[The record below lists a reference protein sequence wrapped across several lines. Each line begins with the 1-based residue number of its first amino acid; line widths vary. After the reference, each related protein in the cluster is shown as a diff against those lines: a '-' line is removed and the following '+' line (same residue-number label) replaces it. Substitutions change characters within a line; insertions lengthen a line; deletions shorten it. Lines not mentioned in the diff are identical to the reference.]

1 MDFTINCTR
10 VPVPEGTTLHGIP
23 LESGPAPA
31 SSGPASDHD
40 APTSALND
48 GTALNLSRRALPDG
62 EETGPTPTK
71 ITKIV
76 GCKKHTI
83 VSSLNVRT
91 LGPPGRLDELIHS
104 AKTYNID
111 VLAIQE
117 HRFFHPKEPL
127 KYHQASPFQLVTS
140 SSTKNSS
147 NSSVGGVGF
156 LLSSRACD
164 NLLDVETISPR
175 IMVLTLKG
183 NPKTTVICVYS
194 PHNSSSEEDIVD
206 FYTTLRSTVE
216 QVPLHNLLIVT
227 GDLNA
232 KLGPDDARFTY
243 NTQTNRNG
251 DHLVDF
257 MEEFNLFPANTSFMK
272 PKGQLW
278 TFEYPNGVRAQL
290 DYLLV
295 RKKWRNSIK
304 DSRSYSTF
312 SSVGSDHRVISA
324 RIKLSLRVAKRA
336 VSSPMKKIDWKEVS
350 SNSDLSKNF
359 AIQVFNKFQSLSTS
373 EIDSDNVE
381 EVYSNL
387 IKSTEEVALAT
398 LPRKKTRSQNKPSAS
413 EKVADARCKL
423 KSFSLAY
430 HRFPTQ
436 SNQIRM
442 IMAKKE
448 LEDSYL
454 DAEVDYISGKISDLT
469 KHHISKKHHL
479 AWRTVKDLAGKNATS
494 SVRLK
499 GGSAKRRLENWTKHF
514 QSLLGKEAKLPEDY
528 SLPSVPVSE
537 RLNINISPFTLKE
550 LLTVTKQL
558 KSSKAFGPDNIPA
571 LLWKDTHFST
581 LLLNLCNHTFSSLSP
596 PKIWRTSQII
606 PVPKKGDLSLATN
619 YRGISLMSIAAKI
632 YNKLILNRLIPFV
645 EPILRKNQNGFRRGR
660 STLSQILCLRRLIE
674 ESNASKLDLALV
686 FVDFSKAFDSVD
698 RSKMF
703 EILGLYGIPEE
714 IVAAIKVMYTDSTST
729 VMTTDGETQPF
740 STLAGILQG
749 DTLAPFLFIMVVDY
763 VMRVSIDTIS
773 EKGYQLHPK
782 RGSRQPAEY
791 LTDTDFA
798 DDIALISQSL
808 EHVQDLLQSLEQ
820 ASNGVGLYLN
830 ETKTEC
836 LNRCLSNADLL
847 VKTLS
852 GSSLKMVE
860 DYVYL
865 GSFISSSEKDF
876 NTRKGMAWSACNDMH
891 QIWTSQLPKSIKLEI
906 FRATVE
912 PILLYGSDT
921 WTLSKKLERR
931 LDGTYTRLLMRAQNL
946 SWKRHPSISDI
957 YGNLPRVSALVR
969 SRRVQFA
976 GHCYRAKNE
985 VISSLLLWKSSSDR
999 ARGRKLSFPDVI
1011 SRDTSIRT
1019 EDLGTVM
1026 LDRDVWRGVVNSV
1039 KATTVDR

>member
-10 VPVPEGTTLHGIP
+10 VPIPEGTTLYGTP
-23 LESGPAPA
+23 LEEGLAPA
-31 SSGPASDHD
+31 SSGPVSDHN
-40 APTSALND
+40 AQTNALND
-48 GTALNLSRRALPDG
+48 GTALNLSRRAISDG
-62 EETGPTPTK
+62 EESGPTPKTS
-71 ITKIV
+71 KIV
-76 GCKKHTI
+76 GCKRYTT
-83 VSSLNVRT
+83 VSSINVRT
-91 LGPPGRLDELIHS
+91 LVPLGRLDELTHS
-104 AKTYNID
+104 AKSYKID

-127 KYHQASPFQLVTS
+127 KYHQAGPFQLVTS

-156 LLSSRACD
+156 LLSPRASD
-164 NLLDVETISPR
+164 NLLDVEPISSR

-194 PHNSSSEEDIVD
+194 PHNSSSEEDLVD

-216 QVPLHNLLIVT
+216 QVPLHNLLIIA

-232 KLGPDDARFTY
+232 KLGPADARYTY

-251 DHLVDF
+251 EHLVDF
-257 MEEFNLFPANTSFMK
+257 MEEFNLFPSNTNFMK

-278 TFEYPNGVRAQL
+278 TFEYPNGDRAQL

-324 RIKLSLRVAKRA
+324 KVKLSLRVSKKA

-350 SNSDLSKNF
+350 SNKELSKDF

-373 EIDSDNVE
+373 EIDSENVE
-381 EVYSNL
+381 EVYSHL

-398 LPRKKTRSQNKPSAS
+398 LPQKKTRSQLKPSAS

-423 KSFSLAY
+423 KSSSLAY
-430 HRFPTQ
+430 HQSPTQ
-436 SNQIRM
+436 PNQISM

-448 LEDSYL
+448 LEEAYL
-454 DAEVDYISGKISDLT
+454 DAEVDYISGKINDLT

-479 AWRTVKDLAGKNATS
+479 AWRTVKDLAGKNVTS

-499 GGSAKRRLENWTKHF
+499 GGSPKKRLESWSKHF
-514 QSLLGKEAKLPEDY
+514 QSLLGKEARLPEDY
-528 SLPSVPVSE
+528 TLPSVQVSE
-537 RLNINISPFTLKE
+537 QLNIATSPFTLSE
-550 LLTVTKQL
+550 LSAVVKQL

-571 LLWKDTHFST
+571 LLWKDPHFST
-581 LLLNLCNHTFSSLSP
+581 ILLNLCNHTFSTLTP

-606 PVPKKGDLSLATN
+606 PVPKKGDLSLANN

-632 YNKLILNRLIPFV
+632 YNKLLLNRLIPVV

-674 ESNASKLDLALV
+674 ESNMSKIDLALV

-703 EILGLYGIPEE
+703 EILRLYGIPEG
-714 IVAAIKVMYTDSTST
+714 IIAAIKVMYTDNSST
-729 VMTTDGETQPF
+729 VMTTDGETQAFP
-740 STLAGILQG
+740 TLAGILQG

-763 VMRVSIDTIS
+763 IMRVSVDTIT
-773 EKGYQLHPK
+773 EKGYLLHPR

-808 EHVQDLLQSLEQ
+808 EHAQDLLQSLEQ

-836 LNRCLSNADLL
+836 LNRCLSNADLV
-847 VKTLS
+847 VKTLN
-852 GSSLKMVE
+852 GASLKMVE

-865 GSFISSSEKDF
+865 GSYISSSEKDF
-876 NTRKGMAWSACNDMH
+876 SVRKGMAWSACNDMYK
-891 QIWTSQLPKSIKLEI
+891 IWTSQLPRRIKIEI
-906 FRATVE
+906 FRATIE
-912 PILLYGSDT
+912 PILLYGSET
-921 WTLSKKLERR
+921 WTLSRKLEKR
-931 LDGTYTRLLMRAQNL
+931 LDGTYTRLLMRAQNI
-946 SWKRHPSISDI
+946 SWGRHASVSDI
-957 YGNLPRVSALVR
+957 YGNLLHVSALVR

-976 GHCYRAKNE
+976 GHCFRAKSE
-985 VISSLLLWKSSSDR
+985 TISSLLLWKSSSDK
-999 ARGRKLSFPDVI
+999 ARGRKLSFPEVI

-1019 EDLGTVM
+1019 EDLGTAM
-1026 LDRDVWRGVVNSV
+1026 LDKDVWRGIVGSMT
-1039 KATTVDR
+1039 ATTVD